1 MATGVIL
8 SLPHFMR
15 GNGEIIIFGIIACV
29 ITICVFY
36 AWLDNISKS
45 LQLLSRKN
53 ESLSCLMIAIIWIP
67 VLTFCLIPIG
77 AVSDQW
83 DMAEVGIVLTFFS
96 APITLLIETIAIIVK
111 KHRLKKLLSQW
122 EEAENKIKKE
132 FYNAPATSV
141 DSIIQENEE
150 LKERIEEL
158 EGRIEELE
166 DR

>member
-29 ITICVFY
+29 ITIAVFY
-36 AWLDNISKS
+36 AWLGNICKS
-45 LQLLSRKN
+45 IQLLSQKN
-53 ESLSCLMIAIIWIP
+53 EGPSCLLIAIIWIP
-67 VLTFCLIPIG
+67 ILTFCLIAIG
-77 AVSDQW
+77 AASDQW

-96 APITLLIETIAIIVK
+96 APVTLLIETIVIIVK
-111 KHRLKKLLSQW
+111 KQRLKKLLAQW
-122 EEAENKIKKE
+122 EETENKIKKE

-141 DSIIQENEE
+141 DSLIQENEE